1 MAKYSLTSP
10 STFKIRHRHLV
21 VQDFLSLLADNIVIL
36 EVIYCA
42 SIMVLKSYQCCV
54 CYHLCIRHTTE
65 SMLVLHIISE
75 SMFCYFYIKEK
86 HFTHFLS
93 IAAYYYHFLAIFSFF
108 ETIVDI

>member
-21 VQDFLSLLADNIVIL
+21 VQDFLSLLADIIVIL

-54 CYHLCIRHTTE
+54 CYHLCICHTTE
-65 SMLVLHIISE
+65 STLVLHIISE
-75 SMFCYFYIKEK
+75 SMFCYFHIKEK
-86 HFTHFLS
+86 RFTHILS
-93 IAAYYYHFLAIFSFF
+93 NVAYYNHDLAIFSLF
-108 ETIVDI
+108 ETIVNI